1 MGRATPLLLLLLL
14 ALCASAGAHSS
25 RRERGQRLHRAKMT
39 TTAPSAAPDASVNA
53 TLATR
58 THGSAHPRALLQGGA
73 DAPPAPVERVPIT
86 PIVTPQPPAA
96 APQRGNVALRNLA
109 VALFG
114 LSGTLFVGAGA
125 WAAFCPAP

>member
-1 MGRATPLLLLLLL
+1 MGRAAPLLLLLLL
-14 ALCASAGAHSS
+14 ALCACAGAHNP
-25 RRERGQRLHRAKMT
+25 RRERGQRLHRATMAN
-39 TTAPSAAPDASVNA
+39 APPAAPDVSVNA
-53 TLATR
+53 TLVTR

-86 PIVTPQPPAA
+86 PIATPAPPAA